1 MKHSKS
7 IIAALLLAILLH
19 FLLFSIGLK
28 LDWHSAAEAKPPKE
42 VVIRF
47 TKPAKPV
54 QAPKSIKP
62 AQEASNNSVN
72 SGIVKNEVPAPAA
85 KKVVKKREKVKKQQK
100 SPTKK
105 PLKKIKRE
113 KQSQANSVQKQA
125 SLASAS
131 ETEAAETEK
140 SKSKVEES
148 FRTESPEEVVEAEKE
163 ISPTKETEEKND
175 SQPADIEEYIKQL
188 KAENNIRQENENEE
202 LENSAQNSLNNN
214 SSSTD
219 KVKAEADSRLENSLV
234 QTGESDSTLT
244 NNKQLSKNNP
254 EPVQE
259 ESIKNKDKNNQSA
272 EELPQNYLQKVAAII
287 AEHKTYPEFARARE
301 YEGNVVVSFLIGKN
315 GDLKKA
321 KIADS
326 SGYDSLDQQALA
338 ILKRAAP
345 FPAFPEEIVKEQ
357 LSIKMAIVFELE

>member
-54 QAPKSIKP
+54 QAPKPIKP
-62 AQEASNNSVN
+62 AQEASNNSGN
-72 SGIVKNEVPAPAA
+72 SGMVKNEVPAPAA
-85 KKVVKKREKVKKQQK
+85 KKVAKKIEKVKKQQK

-105 PLKKIKRE
+105 SPKKISRE

-188 KAENNIRQENENEE
+188 KAENNIRQENEE